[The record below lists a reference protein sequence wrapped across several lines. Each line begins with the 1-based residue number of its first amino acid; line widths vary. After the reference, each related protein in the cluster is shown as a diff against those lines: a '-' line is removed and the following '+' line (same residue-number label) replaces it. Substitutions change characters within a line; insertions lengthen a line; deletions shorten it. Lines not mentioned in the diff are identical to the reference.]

1 MNFRYDIQIK
11 TAIRAMQEV
20 VIPAVDSVN
29 RMAVEQAGLVLAMLQ
44 LLERTLP
51 LVHRYD
57 CAELEGNLALVAE
70 LRAAGE
76 RVPSLVQNSARMAAV
91 AAAASA
97 TLDRP
102 RTDPQEL
109 AQACRD
115 IRSAIADFVTLAYRE
130 APARERQIIARL
142 TLAST
147 RKQLL
152 RERAWVISQGWESE
166 PEKLQPIE
174 LSI

>member
-1 MNFRYDIQIK
+1 MNFRYDIQVQ

-29 RMAVEQAGLVLAMLQ
+29 KMAVEQAGLVLAMLQ

-51 LVHRYD
+51 LVFRYD
-57 CAELEGNLALVAE
+57 CAELEGNLALVVE

-76 RVPSLVQNSARMAAV
+76 QVPSLLGSSGQMAAT
-91 AAAASA
+91 AASASA
-97 TLDRP
+97 TLNRP
-102 RTDPQEL
+102 RIDPKEIER
-109 AQACRD
+109 ACRD

-130 APARERQIIARL
+130 APVSERQILSRL
-142 TLAST
+142 TLEST

-174 LSI
+174 HSI